1 MTSTPERRILTVSQL
16 NRSARQLLET
26 HFNLLWVEGEIS
38 NFARPA
44 SGHCY
49 FTLKDQGA
57 QIRCAMF
64 RNRAQ
69 GLRVQPGNGLKVL
82 IRGRVS
88 LYEDRGDYQLIVEH
102 MEDAGLGALQQ
113 AFDALKAKLLAEGLF
128 DAARKRPLPHPV
140 QHLAIITSATG
151 AALRDV
157 LAVFERRWPLQQAT
171 VIPVPVQG
179 TESAPAIV
187 RALDLAHRAARF
199 DAILLTRG
207 GGSLE
212 DLWSFNEESVARAIV
227 ASRIPVICGV
237 GHETDTTIADYVA
250 DLRAPTPSAAAEL
263 ITPDGDEMLETFA
276 GYEVMLEE
284 AMARKLERSQE
295 RIRVLA
301 HRLNRARPS
310 LGQPAQ
316 RLDFAQ
322 QALARQWQQQMRARR
337 HQCQLLQQRLNAQHP
352 RQQLQWQR
360 ERLHQLRARL
370 LRQSPSVLIQQHQ
383 QTLSREQKNLQ
394 RYWQQTLSGQ
404 QQQLKQLMQALHNLS
419 PLQTLERG
427 FAIVTNAQGE
437 ALMDAHQVKPGDTIQ
452 ARLHKG
458 QITATVK

>member
-1 MTSTPERRILTVSQL
+1 MSTAPERRILTVSQL

-69 GLRVQPGNGLKVL
+69 GLRIRPGNGLKVL

-113 AFDALKAKLLAEGLF
+113 AFDALKAKLMAEGLF
-128 DAARKRPLPHPV
+128 DAARKRPLPYPV

-179 TESAPAIV
+179 AESAPAIV
-187 RALDLAHRAARF
+187 RAFELAHRANRF

-212 DLWSFNEESVARAIV
+212 DLWSFNEESVARAIA

-284 AMARKLERSQE
+284 AIARKLERSQE
-295 RIRVLA
+295 RTRFLA

-310 LGQPAQ
+310 LGQLAQ

-322 QALARQWQQQMRARR
+322 QALVRQWQQQWRVKR
-337 HQCQLLQQRLNAQHP
+337 HQCQLLQQRLAAQHP

-360 ERLHQLRARL
+360 ERLQQLRARL
-370 LRQSPSVLIQQHQ
+370 LRQTPVGLIQQHQ
-383 QTLSREQKNLQ
+383 QTLSREQKGLQ
-394 RYWQQTLSGQ
+394 RIWQQTLSGQ

-427 FAIVTNAQGE
+427 FAIVTNAKGQ
-437 ALMDAHQVKPGDTIQ
+437 ALMDANQVKPGDTIQ

-458 QITATVK
+458 KITATVK